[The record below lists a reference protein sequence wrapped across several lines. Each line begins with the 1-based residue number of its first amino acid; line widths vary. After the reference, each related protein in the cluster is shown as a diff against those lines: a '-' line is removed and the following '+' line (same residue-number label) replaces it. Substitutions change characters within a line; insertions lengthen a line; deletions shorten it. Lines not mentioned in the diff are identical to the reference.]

1 MVTLIENNTIKASK
15 LIIPAAGIIPEIV
28 VVCNVRI
35 SNVLDREGKKTDI
48 VEAVR
53 YDCVNPDDFSRFTI
67 KVEAKDPILTKA
79 ILDTAEEPVY
89 ISIPIEETFL
99 RPYEISYGKAK
110 VSIIAP
116 YVTIVES

>member
-1 MVTLIENNTIKASK
+1 MITLIENNTIKASK

-28 VVCNVRI
+28 VVC
-35 SNVLDREGKKTDI
+35 DREGKKTDI

-79 ILDTAEEPVY
+79 ILNKAEEPVY